1 MTRTRVL
8 ALAAFVLLLGA
19 LGLLVLRH
27 GDDPAVR
34 ARAPVLPTPPPV
46 APAAPQ
52 PAEPPV
58 ADSEPQAPVAPL
70 PVEPAPEGHGDP
82 FAEAW
87 STVDL
92 EEVRAA
98 LPDNRYWQDHAPTTD
113 ERVLREREEARA
125 SQNELYGKVLS
136 GTGTEE
142 EIRAY
147 FEQRQRGSTDAIQ
160 FADYLLERHEGDFTE
175 RDQELLHLAR
185 RLHLA
190 RLQEIPRR
198 LDEAL
203 ARKRQQDEAR
213 AAWLADEARFRGESG
228 AAAASREG
236 PPDSDTD
243 AP

>member
-1 MTRTRVL
+1 MTRARTL
-8 ALAAFVLLLGA
+8 ALAALVLALLVA
-19 LGLLVLRH
+19 LGFLVLRR
-27 GDDPAVR
+27 GEGPAVR
-34 ARAPVLPTPPPV
+34 AATPDLPTPAPV
-46 APAAPQ
+46 APPR
-52 PAEPPV
+52 AEPPV
-58 ADSEPQAPVAPL
+58 ADSEPQQPVAPL
-70 PVEPAPEGHGDP
+70 PAAPAPEEHGDP

-125 SQNELYGKVLS
+125 LTNELYGKVLS

-147 FEQRQRGSTDAIQ
+147 FEQRQRASTDAIQ
-160 FADYLLERHEGDFTE
+160 FADYLLERHEGDLTE

-190 RLQEIPRR
+190 RLQEVPRR

-203 ARKRQQDEAR
+203 VRKRQQDEAR
-213 AAWLADEARFRGESG
+213 AAWLADEARFRGKPD
-228 AAAASREG
+228 AAEPSQARS
-236 PPDSDTD
+236 PDSESD